1 MSARIRQL
9 AIGAGYVMV
18 LALSLWGVRF
28 ACSPGSWNLEADTR
42 DRFSREFIRHRL
54 LKEAQVVTLERR
66 QAQRQ
71 VVEEWLA
78 GRLTLTEAIASWR
91 LRLRASTNP
100 ELPGVEL
107 PEQVDQE
114 EAIVQRML
122 LFVAEILQERPAEA
136 RVAAD
141 RMQHEYENLHAAPR
155 PLSSPPAMIPPLT
168 GWLPSRI
175 RGCP

>member
-1 MSARIRQL
+1 MCARIRQM
-9 AIGAGYVMV
+9 AIGASYMMV
-18 LALSLWGVRF
+18 LALSLWGIRF

-42 DRFSREFIRHRL
+42 DRLSHEINRRRL
-54 LKEAQVVTLERR
+54 LEEAQVATLQRR

-78 GRLTLTEAIASWR
+78 GRLSLSEAIASWR
-91 LRLRASTNP
+91 LRLRATTNP
-100 ELPGVEL
+100 ELPGLGLPDEL
-107 PEQVDQE
+107 DQE

-122 LFVAEILQERPAEA
+122 FFVAEILQARPDEA
-136 RVAAD
+136 RVTAD
-141 RMQHEYENLHAAPR
+141 RLRREHDTLHAGPR
-155 PLSSPPAMIPPLT
+155 LPSSPPMIAPLT